1 MAALCRRFILLVAI
15 AFWQGGFMFYGG
27 VVVPV
32 GGKLLGSEVDQGF
45 ITQTVTNYL
54 NLAGGLCLLV
64 WGGTLW
70 FDTRHVP
77 KWRWVCSVLWCSLV
91 LGLAVLV
98 ALHVRMDRLLDV
110 NTRSILDEQ
119 QFRLLHRAYLVTSTA
134 QWLGS
139 LAVLGLMLKL
149 WQTADRSVDAS

>member
-1 MAALCRRFILLVAI
+1 MAI

-54 NLAGGLCLLV
+54 NLAGGVCLLV

-77 KWRWVCSVLWCSLV
+77 KWRWLCWVLWWCLIF
-91 LGLAVLV
+91 GIAVLLP
-98 ALHVRMDRLLDV
+98 LHVLMDRLLDAS
-110 NTRSILDEQ
+110 TRSILEVQ
-119 QFRLLHRAYLVTSTA
+119 QFHLLHRVYLTTSTA
-134 QWLGS
+134 QWLTS
-139 LAVLGLMLKL
+139 LFLLGLTLKL
-149 WQTADRSVDAS
+149 WQLVDQSGARATL